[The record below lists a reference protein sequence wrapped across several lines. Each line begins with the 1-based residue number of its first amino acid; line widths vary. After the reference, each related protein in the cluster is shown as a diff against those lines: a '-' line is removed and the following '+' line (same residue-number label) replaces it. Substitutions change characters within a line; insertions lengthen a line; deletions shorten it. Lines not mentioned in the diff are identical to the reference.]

1 MLMNTGAY
9 LLHKSSNLEDLII
22 DYSFD
27 KSTRP
32 VWNKIKRYFYN
43 DELPSEMIEL
53 IDEIYHNLNKY
64 GRELLQVALY
74 SKKNHVIIF

>member
-9 LLHKSSNLEDLII
+9 LLHKLSNLEDLII

-43 DELPSEMIEL
+43 DELPSEMIRV
-53 IDEIYHNLNKY
+53 N
-64 GRELLQVALY
+64 
-74 SKKNHVIIF
+74 